1 MADDDACR
9 YKGMSKNQSWICAL
23 VFCQRERNK
32 CSFVCRVFVFFLTES
47 LLVLPEVW
55 RMSCFSPFSWGL
67 LVFLLLLFS
76 LFLWV
81 FGVTCSLSRGWT
93 WPSQACFVQ
102 EAPRRKRL
110 LHCCP
115 NVWVVSAVRREF
127 YSQVPQLNESFSRQ
141 RDVLWLLLFAG
152 GGAAGSEG
160 LK

>member
-1 MADDDACR
+1 MHVDMQACR
-9 YKGMSKNQSWICAL
+9 RTSPGFVPLFSAKGSEISAL
-23 VFCQRERNK
+23 LSVGFWFFFFELKVCSSCQRCGGCLVSVR
-32 CSFVCRVFVFFLTES
+32 SAGVSWFV
-47 LLVLPEVW
+47 
-55 RMSCFSPFSWGL
+55 
-67 LVFLLLLFS
+67 LLLFS

-115 NVWVVSAVRREF
+115 NVWVVPAVRREF
-127 YSQVPQLNESFSRQ
+127 YSRVPQLNESFSRQ
-141 RDVLWLLLFAG
+141 RDVLLLLLFAG
-152 GGAAGSEG
+152 GGAAGSKG